1 MKRILFPTDF
11 SETAN
16 NAFIYTL
23 NIAQKNKATVYILHI
38 YKSPIINSRIPAKLI
53 SDYNLDAELKS
64 FEDFKS
70 KSQAMHSY
78 ACENGFSDVE
88 LKLILKEGYFT
99 QNIKNFVEEEKDID
113 LIVMGTSGASSYLEK
128 TFFGS
133 NTVNTIEN
141 VNVPVLSVP
150 AKAKFSS
157 LETIAFTTLFKEQDK
172 KTLEEL
178 MEKIEKLNS
187 KFYCLHVTKDPKKIE
202 NVLAEW
208 KEYFSGKPVTFEV
221 LEYTDSI
228 NNSIMKFVTENQIGM
243 IAAVSRNLNF
253 FEELFSPSFIKK
265 ISYESDVPIFV
276 FKL

>member
-1 MKRILFPTDF
+1 MKKILFPTDF

-16 NAFIYTL
+16 NAFIYAL

-53 SDYNLDAELKS
+53 SEYNLDAELKS
-64 FEDFKS
+64 FEDFKN
-70 KSQAMHSY
+70 KSQAMHNFAY
-78 ACENGFSDVE
+78 ENGFSDVE

-99 QNIKNFVEEEKDID
+99 QNIKIFVEEEKDID

-141 VNVPVLSVP
+141 VNVPILSVP
-150 AKAKFSS
+150 AKAKFSPMD
-157 LETIAFTTLFKEQDK
+157 TIAFTTLFKEKEK
-172 KTLEEL
+172 KALEEL
-178 MEKIEKLNS
+178 IVRTEKFNS
-187 KFYCLHVTKDPKKIE
+187 KIYCLHATKDPKKVE
-202 NVLAEW
+202 NILTEW
-208 KEYFSGKPVTFEV
+208 KEHFSEKPVAFEI
-221 LEYTDSI
+221 LDCSDSI
-228 NNSIMKFVTENQIGM
+228 NKSILKFVNENKIGM